1 MLLILVLSFSS
12 LEAQYKFSQTTART
26 DSRVFSNTG
35 NPSRIWAENNLG
47 VSTLSYGFGIESSG
61 YGSIFC
67 DYDNPT
73 ANRFMTFSKLTADN
87 NLPYLLTC
95 IGSERSSRMSYS
107 SQPSYGHIKNTIFN
121 TRNSPTNTVVKGLL
135 IEASDPS
142 TVPDLNFYEGSGVYM
157 DEDIM
162 TIWSP
167 ADNNYVLLGIYE
179 EDNHQCVA
187 EILEDGTYF
196 KKSDASLKENILR
209 LQNPLN
215 KIRQVQGYQYNFI
228 QSQAD
233 IDKGVTP
240 RSSYGFLAQ
249 EIETVLP
256 YAIHNS
262 NNIKYV
268 DYDGIMPLL
277 LEAIKSL
284 DSINT
289 SNMALLVQTNNELN
303 AYKNELNVLKSNV
316 QNISSNITNSSEAVV
331 GERAQLF
338 QNNPNPFNTQ
348 TEISY
353 YVPTNS
359 VDSKIV
365 IFDMT
370 GALIKQV
377 PISKLGKG
385 SVILPASNLNA
396 GMYYYTLMINNSE
409 VDTKKMILLR

>member
-1 MLLILVLSFSS
+1 MFYSNRPS
-12 LEAQYKFSQTTART
+12 T
-26 DSRVFSNTG
+26 DYLKGFDFNKSK
-35 NPSRIWAENNLG
+35 NN
-47 VSTLSYGFGIESSG
+47 
-61 YGSIFC
+61 
-67 DYDNPT
+67 
-73 ANRFMTFSKLTADN
+73 
-87 NLPYLLTC
+87 
-95 IGSERSSRMSYS
+95 
-107 SQPSYGHIKNTIFN
+107 
-121 TRNSPTNTVVKGLL
+121 KGL
-135 IEASDPS
+135 IIDASDS
-142 TVPDLNFYEGSGVYM
+142 LNNKNEGSGVYL

-233 IDKGVTP
+233 IDKGITP

-303 AYKNELNVLKSNV
+303 AYKNELNLLKSNV
-316 QNISSNITNSSEAVV
+316 QNISSNIANSSGTVV

-338 QNNPNPFNTQ
+338 QNNPNPFNNQ

-409 VDTKKMILLR
+409 IDTKKMILLR